1 MAKDLALGIVIGGAV
16 SATFGK
22 AITDTSSK
30 IDAMKKRAND
40 SRLWQRQIGETM
52 RLQDEFRR
60 LHLAGDSA
68 ADGIRR
74 KLDSN
79 LKSLRDAGI
88 EVGRLDRAYAQLGR
102 TARGLDLKVAGR
114 ERLAAGQ
121 EAGRGVIGDAMKLT
135 AAVAVPA
142 TISANYQAIIRDIA
156 IKAGIART
164 QEEAAMGARI
174 RRDAGANGIGR
185 NELADAVNQM
195 VAGGMDLD
203 RVLNF
208 APLVAKFSIG
218 QGATTVETAK
228 MIQALQQNAEIVDPK
243 QMSKALE
250 SIAYLGKEGSFESV
264 DMARWF
270 PVLLAEMKKIGIT
283 GQDSVTQL
291 GAMLQVQMKT
301 AGSSD
306 EAANNLKNWFSKI
319 GSGETERNYA
329 KAGVDYQ
336 AKMRE
341 AIGKG
346 WSTLEASFVLA
357 RAYIERVDPAKA
369 KQLAAAAKQ
378 FNSEMDPSKR
388 QAQMAAFAETMKTGD
403 LFNDMQVKAA
413 LTAYMQNAEL
423 YSNLKRN
430 AQQASG
436 EIQKDLEARRETSKQ
451 VWSEVGQRWDD
462 AMRSIGDALRPI
474 TDRVGEAAKGAGS
487 GIQSAADRAP
497 KATAAVVG
505 IAGAAL
511 AFRGAKALWS
521 IGRGVFDIA
530 RGTLMAR
537 GGRGAAGRAGGAGA
551 AGGAVGRAL
560 DAIGGAAG
568 AAGGVRRVFVVNM
581 PGGGVDAGGLGD
593 LMGGGRAGRAAR
605 RTAARAGRLGR
616 IGRVVN
622 AGRALFGRVAPWAGK
637 LAVAG
642 TVLKFGLAARE
653 AYAVASSTDTN
664 ERKAS
669 RFAGIAGSLAG
680 GVIGAKVGAAIGSL
694 GGPIGT
700 AVLGVLGG
708 AVGTFVGEKAFSAIA
723 SKFLGRKPDEVPAN
737 AEAVAKAAKAAE
749 RPAADSRFGPR
760 IDQKNT
766 FAPVFHVKIEASD
779 ADMANKFLAQ
789 ISPLLTRALDEH
801 QRKANSRTAMFDA
814 PHM

>member
-164 QEEAAMGARI
+164 QEEAAMATRI

-203 RVLNF
+203 RALNF

-250 SIAYLGKEGSFESV
+250 AIAYLGKEGSFESV

-357 RAYIERVDPAKA
+357 RAYIERADPAKA

-378 FNSEMDPSKR
+378 FNSEMDPAKR

-451 VWSEVGQRWDD
+451 IWSEVGQRWDD

-487 GIQSAADRAP
+487 GIQSAADSAP

-505 IAGAAL
+505 IAGTVL
-511 AFRGAKALWS
+511 AVRGAKALWG
-521 IGRGVFDIA
+521 IGRGLFDIA
-530 RGTLMAR
+530 RGTVLAR
-537 GGRGAAGRAGGAGA
+537 GGRGGAGRAGGAG
-551 AGGAVGRAL
+551 GVVGRAL
-560 DAIGGAAG
+560 DAIGGAAS
-568 AAGGVRRVFVVNM
+568 AAGGVQRVFVVNM
-581 PGGGVDAGGLGD
+581 PGGGVDGGGLGD
-593 LMGGGRAGRAAR
+593 LIGGGRAGRAAR
-605 RTAARAGRLGR
+605 RAAARAGRLGR

-664 ERKAS
+664 DRKAT

-680 GVIGAKVGAAIGSL
+680 GVIGAKVGATIGAL
-694 GGPIGT
+694 GGPIGS
-700 AVLGVLGG
+700 AVVGVLGG
-708 AVGTFVGEKAFSAIA
+708 ALGTFVGDKALSAIA
-723 SKFLGRKPDEVPAN
+723 SKFLSQKPDETPAN
-737 AEAVAKAAKAAE
+737 AEAAAKAAKAAE
-749 RPAADSRFGPR
+749 TPAADARFGPR
-760 IDQKNT
+760 IDQTNT
-766 FAPVFHVKIEASD
+766 FAPVFNVKIEASD
-779 ADMANKFLAQ
+779 TDMANKFLQ
-789 ISPLLTRALDEH
+789 QVSPQLTRMMEEQ
-801 QRKANSRTAMFDA
+801 QRKANSRTAMFDS

>member
-88 EVGRLDRAYAQLGR
+88 EVDRLDRAYARLGR
-102 TARGLDLKVAGR
+102 TTRGLDLKVAGH

-121 EAGRGVIGDAMKLT
+121 EAGRGVIGDAVKLT

-142 TISANYQAIIRDIA
+142 TIAANYQAIIRDIA

-164 QEEAAMGARI
+164 KEEAAMGSRI
-174 RRDAGANGIGR
+174 RRDAAANGIGR

-195 VAGGMDLD
+195 VAGGMDLNRALD
-203 RVLNF
+203 F
-208 APLVAKFSIG
+208 APLVAQFAIG
-218 QGATTVETAK
+218 QGATSVETAK
-228 MIQALQQNAEIVDPK
+228 MIQALQQNADIVDRK
-243 QMSKALE
+243 EMGKALE

-270 PVLLAEMKKIGIT
+270 PVLLAEMKKLGIT
-283 GQDSVTQL
+283 GQDSVNQL

-341 AIGKG
+341 AINKG
-346 WSTLEASFVLA
+346 WSPLEASFVLA
-357 RAYIERVDPAKA
+357 KAYIERVDPAKA
-369 KQLAAAAKQ
+369 KQLATAAKQ
-378 FNSEMDPSKR
+378 FNSEMDPAKR
-388 QAQMAAFAETMKTGD
+388 QAQMNAFAETMKTGD

-413 LTAYMQNAEL
+413 LTAYMQNDEL
-423 YSNLKRN
+423 YAQLKRN
-430 AQQASG
+430 AAQASG

-451 VWSEVGQRWDD
+451 IWSEVGQRWDD

-474 TDRVGEAAKGAGS
+474 TDRIGEGAKGLGS
-487 GIQSAADRAP
+487 GIQSVADAAP

-505 IAGAAL
+505 IAGATL
-511 AFRGAKALWS
+511 AFRGAKALWN
-521 IGRGVFDIA
+521 IGRGAVDIA
-530 RGTLMAR
+530 RGTVLAR
-537 GGRGAAGRAGGAGA
+537 GGRLAAGRAAGAGGVA
-551 AGGAVGRAL
+551 GRAL
-560 DAIGGAAG
+560 DALGGAAG
-568 AAGGVRRVFVVNM
+568 AAGGVQRVFVVNL
-581 PGGGVDAGGLGD
+581 PGGGVGGGGLGD
-593 LMGGGRAGRAAR
+593 LLGGGRAGRAAR
-605 RTAARAGRLGR
+605 GAARAGR
-616 IGRVVN
+616 IGRVFS
-622 AGRALFGRVAPWAGK
+622 AGRALFGRVAPYAGK

-642 TVLKFGLAARE
+642 TVLKLGFAARD

-664 ERKAS
+664 TQKAN

-680 GVIGAKVGAAIGSL
+680 GVAGAKLGAMAGAFV
-694 GGPIGT
+694 GPIGA
-700 AVLGVLGG
+700 AVLGVIGG
-708 AVGTFVGEKAFSAIA
+708 AVGTFAGDKLFSAVSRRVLGRKRDETPPSVAALVKAKAIA
-723 SKFLGRKPDEVPAN
+723 SDGAG
-737 AEAVAKAAKAAE
+737 AGA
-749 RPAADSRFGPR
+749 RPGPR
-760 IDQKNT
+760 IEQQNS
-766 FAPVFHVKIEASD
+766 FAPVFHVKIEGTD

-789 ISPLLTRALDEH
+789 VSPMLTRMMDEH
-801 QRKANSRTAMFDA
+801 QRKTNARTAMFDA

>member
-164 QEEAAMGARI
+164 QEEAAMATRI

-203 RVLNF
+203 RALNF

-250 SIAYLGKEGSFESV
+250 AIAYLGKEGSFESV

-369 KQLAAAAKQ
+369 KQLAVAAKQ
-378 FNSEMDPSKR
+378 FNSEMDPAKR

-451 VWSEVGQRWDD
+451 IWSEVGQRWDD

-487 GIQSAADRAP
+487 GIQSAADSAP

-505 IAGAAL
+505 IAGTVL
-511 AFRGAKALWS
+511 AVRGAKALWG
-521 IGRGVFDIA
+521 IGRGLFDIA
-530 RGTLMAR
+530 RGTVLAR
-537 GGRGAAGRAGGAGA
+537 GGRGGAGRAGGAG
-551 AGGAVGRAL
+551 GVVGRAL
-560 DAIGGAAG
+560 DAVGGAAS
-568 AAGGVRRVFVVNM
+568 AAGGVQRVFVVNM
-581 PGGGVDAGGLGD
+581 PGGGVDGGGLGD
-593 LMGGGRAGRAAR
+593 LMGGRRAGRAAR
-605 RTAARAGRLGR
+605 RAAARAGRLGR

-664 ERKAS
+664 DRKAT

-680 GVIGAKVGAAIGSL
+680 GVIGAKVGATIGAL
-694 GGPIGT
+694 GGPIGS
-700 AVLGVLGG
+700 AVVGVLGG
-708 AVGTFVGEKAFSAIA
+708 ALGTFVGDKALSAIA
-723 SKFLGRKPDEVPAN
+723 SKFLGQKPDETPAN
-737 AEAVAKAAKAAE
+737 AEAAAKAAKAAE
-749 RPAADSRFGPR
+749 SPAADARFGPR
-760 IDQKNT
+760 IDQQNT
-766 FAPVFHVKIEASD
+766 FAPVFNVKIEASD
-779 ADMANKFLAQ
+779 TDMANKFLQ
-789 ISPLLTRALDEH
+789 QVSPQLTRMMEEQ

>member
-60 LHLAGDSA
+60 LHATGDSA

-88 EVGRLDRAYAQLGR
+88 EVDRLDRAYARLGR
-102 TARGLDLKVAGR
+102 TTRGLDLKASGY

-121 EAGRGVIGDAMKLT
+121 EAGRGVIGDAVKLT

-142 TISANYQAIIRDIA
+142 TIAANYQAIIRDIA

-164 QEEAAMGARI
+164 QEEAAMGVRI

-203 RVLNF
+203 RALNF

-228 MIQALQQNAEIVDPK
+228 MIQALQQNAEIVDPS
-243 QMSKALE
+243 QMAKALE
-250 SIAYLGKEGSFESV
+250 AIAYLGKEGSFESV

-369 KQLAAAAKQ
+369 KQLATAAKQ
-378 FNSEMDPSKR
+378 FNSEMDPAKR

-451 VWSEVGQRWDD
+451 IWSEVGQRWDD

-474 TDRVGEAAKGAGS
+474 TDRVGEGAKALGS
-487 GIQSAADRAP
+487 GIQSVADGAP

-505 IAGAAL
+505 VAGAVLAL
-511 AFRGAKALWS
+511 RGAKALWS
-521 IGRGVFDIA
+521 IGRGAVDIA
-530 RGTLMAR
+530 RGTLLAR
-537 GGRGAAGRAGGAGA
+537 GGRAAAGRAGGAG
-551 AGGAVGRAL
+551 GVVGRAL
-560 DAIGGAAG
+560 DALGGAAG
-568 AAGGVRRVFVVNM
+568 ASGGVQRVFVVNM
-581 PGGGVDAGGLGD
+581 SGGGVDGGGLGD
-593 LMGGGRAGRAAR
+593 LMGGGRARRAAR
-605 RTAARAGRLGR
+605 RAAARGGRLGR
-616 IGRVVN
+616 VFN
-622 AGRALFGRVAPWAGK
+622 AGRSLFGRVAPYAGK

-642 TVLKFGLAARE
+642 TVLKLGLAARE
-653 AYAVASSTDTN
+653 AYAVASSTDTSK
-664 ERKAS
+664 EKAN

-680 GVIGAKVGAAIGSL
+680 GVMGAKVGAMIGAI
-694 GGPIGT
+694 GGPIGS
-700 AVLGVLGG
+700 AVLGVIGG
-708 AVGTFVGEKAFSAIA
+708 AVGTFAGDKLFSTI
-723 SKFLGRKPDEVPAN
+723 SRKVLDRKPDEAPAN
-737 AEAVAKAAKAAE
+737 VAALAKAKALATDGAAGVGA
-749 RPAADSRFGPR
+749 RPGPR
-760 IDQKNT
+760 IEQQNT

-779 ADMANKFLAQ
+779 TDLANKFLAQ
-789 ISPLLTRALDEH
+789 VSPQLTRMMDEH
-801 QRKANSRTAMFDA
+801 QRKANSRTAMFDS

>member
-1 MAKDLALGIVIGGAV
+1 
-16 SATFGK
+16 
-22 AITDTSSK
+22 
-30 IDAMKKRAND
+30 
-40 SRLWQRQIGETM
+40 
-52 RLQDEFRR
+52 
-60 LHLAGDSA
+60 
-68 ADGIRR
+68 
-74 KLDSN
+74 
-79 LKSLRDAGI
+79 
-88 EVGRLDRAYAQLGR
+88 
-102 TARGLDLKVAGR
+102 
-114 ERLAAGQ
+114 
-121 EAGRGVIGDAMKLT
+121 
-135 AAVAVPA
+135 
-142 TISANYQAIIRDIA
+142 
-156 IKAGIART
+156 
-164 QEEAAMGARI
+164 
-174 RRDAGANGIGR
+174 
-185 NELADAVNQM
+185 M

-203 RVLNF
+203 RALNF

-228 MIQALQQNAEIVDPK
+228 MIQALQQNAEIVDP
-243 QMSKALE
+243 QRMSKALE
-250 SIAYLGKEGSFESV
+250 AIAYLGKEGSFESV

-378 FNSEMDPSKR
+378 FNSEMGPARR
-388 QAQMAAFAETMKTGD
+388 QTQMAAFAETMKTGD

-423 YSNLKRN
+423 YSNLKGN

-451 VWSEVGQRWDD
+451 IWSEVGQRWDD

-487 GIQSAADRAP
+487 GIQSAADSAP

-505 IAGAAL
+505 IAGTVL
-511 AFRGAKALWS
+511 AVRGAKALWS
-521 IGRGVFDIA
+521 IGRGMFDIA
-530 RGTLMAR
+530 RGTLLAR
-537 GGRGAAGRAGGAGA
+537 GGRGAAGRAGGSGA

-568 AAGGVRRVFVVNM
+568 AAGGVQRVFVVNM
-581 PGGGVDAGGLGD
+581 PGGGVDSGGLGD

-605 RTAARAGRLGR
+605 RAAARAGRIGR
-616 IGRVVN
+616 IERVVN
-622 AGRALFGRVAPWAGK
+622 AGRAIFGRVAPWA
-637 LAVAG
+637 
-642 TVLKFGLAARE
+642 RE
-653 AYAVASSTDTN
+653 EEGQEDRS
-664 ERKAS
+664 
-669 RFAGIAGSLAG
+669 
-680 GVIGAKVGAAIGSL
+680 
-694 GGPIGT
+694 
-700 AVLGVLGG
+700 GG
-708 AVGTFVGEKAFSAIA
+708 AGAEVTRRA
-723 SKFLGRKPDEVPAN
+723 S
-737 AEAVAKAAKAAE
+737 
-749 RPAADSRFGPR
+749 
-760 IDQKNT
+760 
-766 FAPVFHVKIEASD
+766 
-779 ADMANKFLAQ
+779 
-789 ISPLLTRALDEH
+789 
-801 QRKANSRTAMFDA
+801 
-814 PHM
+814 

>member
-22 AITDTSSK
+22 AITNTSSK
-30 IDAMKKRAND
+30 IEAMKKRAND

-164 QEEAAMGARI
+164 QEEAAMATRI

-203 RVLNF
+203 RALNF

-378 FNSEMDPSKR
+378 FNSEMDPAKR
-388 QAQMAAFAETMKTGD
+388 QTQMAAFAETMKTGD

-451 VWSEVGQRWDD
+451 IWSEVGQRLDD

-487 GIQSAADRAP
+487 GIQSAADSAP

-505 IAGAAL
+505 IAGTVL
-511 AFRGAKALWS
+511 AVRGAKALWS
-521 IGRGVFDIA
+521 IGRGMFDIA
-530 RGTLMAR
+530 RGTLLAR
-537 GGRGAAGRAGGAGA
+537 GDRDSAGRKGA
-551 AGGAVGRAL
+551 AGGPVGRAL
-560 DAIGGAAG
+560 DALGGAAS
-568 AAGGVRRVFVVNM
+568 AAGGVQRVFVVNM
-581 PGGGVDAGGLGD
+581 PGGGVGGGGLGD
-593 LMGGGRAGRAAR
+593 LMGGGRAGRAVR
-605 RTAARAGRLGR
+605 RAAARAGRFGR

-622 AGRALFGRVAPWAGK
+622 AGRALFSRVAPWAGK

-642 TVLKFGLAARE
+642 TVLKVGLAARE

-694 GGPIGT
+694 GGPIGA
-700 AVLGVLGG
+700 AVVGVLGG
-708 AVGTFVGEKAFSAIA
+708 AVGTFVGDKALSAIA
-723 SKFLGRKPDEVPAN
+723 SKFLSRKPDETPAN

-749 RPAADSRFGPR
+749 SPAADARFGPR

-779 ADMANKFLAQ
+779 ADMVNKFLAQ
-789 ISPLLTRALDEH
+789 VSPLLTRALDEH